1 MSLIVD
7 DKVIFLIDL
16 HIILMNSPSMLCL
29 SQTTGYAIRALGC
42 LHRQSCPAQLIRDI
56 AKCAGIPKPYLAR
69 ILNKLTHRGL
79 VLAKRGYAGGISL
92 ARPAE
97 QISLLQIVEAVEGPE
112 WISPCLLHMEGCG
125 HPDACPT
132 REVWQQVSE
141 QLRTALNKA
150 TLADVMALQKGMKST
165 RRRRCCN

>member
-1 MSLIVD
+1 
-7 DKVIFLIDL
+7 
-16 HIILMNSPSMLCL
+16 MLCL

-42 LHRQSCPAQLIRDI
+42 LHQQSSPAQLIRDI

-97 QISLLQIVEAVEGPE
+97 QISLLQIVEAVEGPN
-112 WISPCLLHMEGCG
+112 WIGPCLLNMEGCG
-125 HPDACPT
+125 HPETCPT
-132 REVWQQVSE
+132 REVWRRVSQ
-141 QLRTALNKA
+141 QLRAALKKT
-150 TLADVMALQKGMKST
+150 TLADVVALRQRAESA
-165 RRRRCCN
+165 RRRDCRN